1 MPEHF
6 GEVGLICE
14 AAAQCNVC
22 QSDVRSDKCHC
33 CGEGQ

>member
-22 QSDVRSDKCHC
+22 QSDVRFRQMPCR
-33 CGEGQ
+33 GLNP